1 MLPAY
6 FQDLVLQENM
16 HCYGTK
22 NRDLR
27 KIRVSH
33 DFAKNCVQYSIASTI
48 NNCPSDIKCKLYT
61 HSLSGLI
68 WYCKRYFID
77 SYVIECNIP
86 RCCVFKYLIY
96 QVFVYGYIWL
106 YVCIG
111 KCMCMYLYVCMCIHI
126 YICM

>member
-6 FQDLVLQENM
+6 FQALVLQENI
-16 HCYGTK
+16 HCYGTR

-33 DFAKNCVQYSIASTI
+33 DFAKNCIQYSIASTI
-48 NNCPSDIKCKLYT
+48 NICPSDIKCKLYT

-86 RCCVFKYLIY
+86 RC
-96 QVFVYGYIWL
+96 
-106 YVCIG
+106 YVCLNI
-111 KCMCMYLYVCMCIHI
+111 
-126 YICM
+126 